1 MAVIDLNN
9 IVRPKKKNDPTMQ
22 LTDVVTEQRPI
33 YVDLHLDIIK
43 AQNVGLGLNPVNSS
57 DILVDK
63 DIEAIKNSIR
73 NIFTTKK
80 GQKILNPQFGS
91 SLDQYLFTPI
101 TTPNAKAIG
110 NQILNEVNLYEPRIT
125 ISNVIVTPDI
135 DKNLYYIQ
143 VYYNLLEINRNEI
156 INIIAQLGG
165 EVLI

>member
-9 IVRPKKKNDPTMQ
+9 IVRPKKKNNPTMQ
-22 LTDVVTEQRPI
+22 VTDVVTEQRPV
-33 YVDLHLDIIK
+33 YVDLHLDITK

-63 DIEAIKNSIR
+63 DIEAIKNSLR

-101 TTPNAKAIG
+101 TPANAKAIG

-135 DKNLYYIQ
+135 DRNLYYIQ

-165 EVLI
+165 QVLI